1 MKRILLALLCLGQI
15 YIVNGQDAIFSE
27 DFQGFLGGEQP
38 FEFIPEVDDAVATDW
53 VNLDLDNLPANAS
66 GAGDWY
72 VTTDFNHENVE
83 VVGDS
88 NIVMAS
94 QSWLVGF
101 APDNT
106 NLLITPEIEVPGSG
120 YVLRW
125 TSGVFQTPRYA
136 DGYRVLIS
144 PDADIAAELESF
156 TDEVFVQAQ
165 MVEDIGWNADFYGD
179 IDYSACATDGGLDA
193 STFCWFP
200 EVYGD
205 GTGGTGYRHAEDH
218 TNPLYLFDEVGS
230 TTYTGL
236 MEPHSADL
244 SAYAGQTIRVGFL
257 HDSDDDNLT
266 SLDDVVVEL
275 FTSVDEYSFDELVN
289 FYPNPATEALTLNFS
304 NIVKESAQVSV
315 YDNTG
320 RLVISE
326 TYSGYQLR
334 AFNNLNIAGLA
345 SGMYSLQ
352 INIDE
357 KGLVGKSFVKR

>member
-15 YIVNGQDAIFSE
+15 YIANGQDVIFSE

-53 VNLDLDNLPANAS
+53 VNLDLDNAEANAS
-66 GAGDWY
+66 APGDWY
-72 VTTDFNHENVE
+72 VTTDFHHENVE
-83 VVGDS
+83 VIGDS
-88 NIVMAS
+88 NMVMAS

-101 APDNT
+101 APGNS
-106 NLLITPEIEVPGSG
+106 NLLITPEIEVPSSG

-144 PDADIAAELESF
+144 PDAVMADDLADF

-165 MVEDIGWNADFYGD
+165 MVEDAVWNTEEYGD
-179 IDYSACATDGGLDA
+179 IDYTSCVNTGELDA
-193 STFCWFP
+193 SLFCWFP

-218 TNPLYLFDEVGS
+218 TDPLYLWEDGG

-244 SAYAGQTIRVGFL
+244 SAYAGQTIRVGFW

-266 SLDDVVVEL
+266 SLDDVSVEL
-275 FTSVDEYSFDELVN
+275 FTSVDEYSFEELVN
-289 FYPNPATEALTLNFS
+289 FFPNPATEVLTLNFS
-304 NIVKESAQVSV
+304 SIVKESAQVNV

-326 TYSGYQLR
+326 VYSGYQLR
-334 AFNNLNIAGLA
+334 AFNSLNIAGLA
-345 SGMYSLQ
+345 PGMYSLQ

-357 KGLVGKSFVKR
+357 KGLVGKNFIKK